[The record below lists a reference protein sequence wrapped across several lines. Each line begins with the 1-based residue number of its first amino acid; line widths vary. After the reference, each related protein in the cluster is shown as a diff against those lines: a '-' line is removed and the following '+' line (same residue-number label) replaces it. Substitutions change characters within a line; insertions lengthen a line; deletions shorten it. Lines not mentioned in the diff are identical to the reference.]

1 MFFLRVL
8 TISMEMIEVDVTSRE
23 EMVDMP
29 AARMSITT
37 RMQNS
42 GLQVL
47 ITVTRMLSA
56 FATSTPIALPAR

>member
-23 EMVDMP
+23 EIVDMP
-29 AARMSITT
+29 AARMPITT

-42 GLQVL
+42 GL
-47 ITVTRMLSA
+47 
-56 FATSTPIALPAR
+56 